1 MENLQE
7 LYLNENKITD
17 LSQLTELPS
26 LKKLDL
32 NTNKIVS
39 LASKP
44 FLPSLEVIDLSNNLI
59 ASADEI
65 AHLGSFTKLR
75 VIILNGCPFAEEQGD
90 KLKNEILI
98 MIGPQLPHLKTIN
111 EEEVTEEDIQ
121 AANEE
126 RKERAK
132 AK

>member
-65 AHLGSFTKLR
+65 AHLGSFAKLR
-75 VIILNGCPFAEEQGD
+75 VIILSGCPFAEE
-90 KLKNEILI
+90 
-98 MIGPQLPHLKTIN
+98 
-111 EEEVTEEDIQ
+111 
-121 AANEE
+121 
-126 RKERAK
+126 
-132 AK
+132 